1 MRIRLL
7 LIFSLF
13 CLFIAACNKDEDITF
28 DPNAK
33 LGFSTDSV
41 LFDTVFTSVGS
52 THRRFKIFNPNAKA
66 INIDQI
72 LLSGGANSPF
82 SINVVGQNGLDF
94 KNIKIKGNDSV
105 NVLIKVTI
113 NPNTATS
120 PFITEDSILFFFN
133 GKKEKIPLVAYGQ
146 NAIFLKNVN
155 INENTTW
162 DSKLPYIIYN
172 SVTVAENT
180 ELKINPG
187 SRILF
192 HNGATM
198 NIKGSLV
205 AQGTTKDSILFA
217 GDRME
222 RIYEEEPGQWNGLH
236 FYPSSRNSII
246 NNATIKNAAAGITV
260 DSISNNNNPKLIL
273 ANTTVKNM
281 QVVGFLGY
289 HASFTAFNNLFYN
302 CGQYLIYGVGGGMY
316 DLKQNTFAAYN
327 FNFARRTSALYFS
340 DTISDKEFATINL
353 NLTNNIIWGS
363 LDDEL
368 LIETINS
375 NNSAISAN
383 GNLIKTRKSNYNS
396 NNIINQDPIFINP
409 RMGNFELKPE
419 SPALAKGI
427 NLLNDPY
434 FTSFLKHDKKNK
446 ERLFPSDIGCYQKN

>member
-1 MRIRLL
+1 MRIRSL

-33 LGFSTDSV
+33 LSFSTDSV

-94 KNIKIKGNDSV
+94 KNIKIKGNDSL

-133 GKKEKIPLVAYGQ
+133 GRKEKIPLVAYGQ

-162 DSKLPYIIYN
+162 DSKLPYIIYS
-172 SVTVAENT
+172 SVTVAENA

-198 NIKGSLV
+198 NIKGSLI
-205 AQGTTKDSILFA
+205 AQGTVKDSILFA
-217 GDRME
+217 GDRLE

-273 ANTTVKNM
+273 ANTSVKNM

-302 CGQYLIYGVGGGMY
+302 CGQYLMYGVGGGAY
-316 DLKQNTFAAYN
+316 NLKQNTFAAYN

-340 DTISDKEFATINL
+340 DTISDKEFAPINL

-363 LDDEL
+363 LDNEL
-368 LIETINS
+368 FIETVNS
-375 NNSAISAN
+375 NNSTININ
-383 GNLIKTRKSNYNS
+383 GNLIKTLKNNYNN
-396 NNIINQDPIFINP
+396 NNIINQDPLFINP
-409 RMGNFELKPE
+409 RIGNFEVRAE
-419 SPALAKGI
+419 SPVLAKGI
-427 NLLNDPY
+427 NLFNDPY
-434 FTSFLKHDKKNK
+434 FVPFLKHDKKNK
-446 ERLFPSDIGCYQKN
+446 ERLFPSDLGCYQKN